1 MHADTKSGKLTEIFR
16 QHIVGTNQELDDF
29 KEWYHRIQRLVN
41 SLSGDLLD
49 VEDTRA
55 LGSEYH
61 LPAVLECHRTA
72 AELLEMMKD
81 ESPFAC
87 FGSTVRREMLPP
99 FHELRRA
106 VQELTTETWLRF
118 QGRRCKGTLLEAD
131 CCRRFLDAQRYLARH
146 ARDHSLLVNY
156 KLIWDRRNAS
166 EVVAASSGSDDD
178 NLSIPTKTLR
188 KQREKT
194 PPPQV
199 TVTINVDAIQATI
212 FTPNGEEIIDLPSSQ
227 VARWLKVL
235 CERPRQ
241 WIPGSDLVTFD
252 RELDGAR
259 TSILNRS
266 LKKMTVARK
275 WRA

>member
-1 MHADTKSGKLTEIFR
+1 M
-16 QHIVGTNQELDDF
+16 
-29 KEWYHRIQRLVN
+29 
-41 SLSGDLLD
+41 
-49 VEDTRA
+49 
-55 LGSEYH
+55 
-61 LPAVLECHRTA
+61 
-72 AELLEMMKD
+72 
-81 ESPFAC
+81 
-87 FGSTVRREMLPP
+87 
-99 FHELRRA
+99 
-106 VQELTTETWLRF
+106 
-118 QGRRCKGTLLEAD
+118 
-131 CCRRFLDAQRYLARH
+131 
-146 ARDHSLLVNY
+146 VNY

-252 RELDGAR
+252 TELDGAR
-259 TSILNRS
+259 TNILSRS
-266 LKKMTVARK
+266 LRNRCLTLAGLIETDNHRGARFNPDVK
-275 WRA
+275 SNRAPRRTTKC